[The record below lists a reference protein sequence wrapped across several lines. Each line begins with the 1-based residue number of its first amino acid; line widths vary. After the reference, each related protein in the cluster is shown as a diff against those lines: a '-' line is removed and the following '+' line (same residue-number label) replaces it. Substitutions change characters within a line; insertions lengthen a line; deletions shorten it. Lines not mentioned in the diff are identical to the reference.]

1 MKDLEKVLQ
10 NGGIAVIPT
19 DTIYGVVGRADL
31 PATVARI
38 YKIKNRA
45 PEKQCI
51 ILIGDWSETKKFGVD
66 SSKFKIPETDEPT
79 SFILDGIAFRRPQK
93 PEFQDFSPSL
103 GRINA
108 PQRGFVRLE
117 QNLSESSSV
126 NENNSDNGDPFKY
139 NAIAGNK
146 EQPKYMSYENQLT
159 SNLMQVPEI
168 EKFERKA
175 SWERT
180 EIMFQNSPDAKSS
193 SENTFEKYNPV
204 KKFDQKEF
212 QKEDIL
218 SRKEIKYS
226 PTKP

>member
-1 MKDLEKVLQ
+1 MPKKEKTNKKSKSKKEEKEKSEKKKEKVQ
-10 NGGIAVIPT
+10 EIIQE
-19 DTIYGVVGRADL
+19 
-31 PATVARI
+31 
-38 YKIKNRA
+38 
-45 PEKQCI
+45 EKS
-51 ILIGDWSETKKFGVD
+51 LEEKVEDSEEE
-66 SSKFKIPETDEPT
+66 INDEE
-79 SFILDGIAFRRPQK
+79 FQDFFQE

-126 NENNSDNGDPFKY
+126 NENNSDKGDPFKY

-180 EIMFQNSPDAKSS
+180 EILFQNSPDAKSS

>member
-1 MKDLEKVLQ
+1 M
-10 NGGIAVIPT
+10 P
-19 DTIYGVVGRADL
+19 
-31 PATVARI
+31 
-38 YKIKNRA
+38 IK
-45 PEKQCI
+45 ES
-51 ILIGDWSETKKFGVD
+51 LKKFW
-66 SSKFKIPETDEPT
+66 KFLNEDTWQSWLVSLVLIVIIIKFIFFPT
-79 SFILDGIAFRRPQK
+79 LSFITQTPLPLVVVESCSMYHQGNFFSNFDNWFERHEVKYNAYNVAK
-93 PEFQDFSPSL
+93 EEFQDFSPSL